1 MEWFKPDFAAIY
13 KQLAATQGV
22 EVAEIRKRKC
32 LEAAHKAGVHVSAA
46 PRGDLEF
53 VTTGGPEVIVRA
65 KRGELYP
72 PDRTAF
78 ERIKG
83 DEMQMCAGMALAVA
97 YPQRLVAV
105 RTPQG
110 NWEVVY

>member
-1 MEWFKPDFAAIY
+1 MKE
-13 KQLAATQGV
+13 GV
-22 EVAEIRKRKC
+22 DLGEIRKRKC
-32 LEAAHKAGVHVSAA
+32 LEAAHKAGVHITAA
-46 PRGDLEF
+46 SPGNLEL
-53 VTTGGPEVIVRA
+53 VTTGGPEVVVRS

-72 PDRTAF
+72 PDREAF

-83 DEMQMCAGMALAVA
+83 GEMQMCAGMALAVV

-105 RTPQG
+105 RTPNG